1 MDLNKVGF
9 PDHFASVR
17 RKVGSGFGLG
27 LAVSLIF
34 LSVFNISF
42 KTPFF
47 NPIFQGLNTFGS
59 NSISVTLSWP
69 FSSFSAYSKI
79 VNDTAVTHANATV
92 AKMPDSVK
100 TPVANIS
107 QIN

>member
-1 MDLNKVGF
+1 MC
-9 PDHFASVR
+9 
-17 RKVGSGFGLG
+17 
-27 LAVSLIF
+27 
-34 LSVFNISF
+34 FNISS

-107 QIN
+107 QIG